1 MIVYLMIVELS
12 VLILLCVMPAQLGR
26 HNRN

>member
-1 MIVYLMIVELS
+1 MIVYAMIAELL

-26 HNRN
+26 YNRN